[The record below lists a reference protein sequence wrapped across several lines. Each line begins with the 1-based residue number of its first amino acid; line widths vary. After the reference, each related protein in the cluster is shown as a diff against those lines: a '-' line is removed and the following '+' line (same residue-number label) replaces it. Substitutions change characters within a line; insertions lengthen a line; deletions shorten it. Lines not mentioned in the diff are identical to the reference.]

1 MTDTEPYTPTSGVEF
16 IDPHNLDALTE
27 DQIDNMLEQI
37 RERRLR
43 ALRLYQQAEE
53 EKAQKQ
59 YDVASEKLDNQIRL
73 LDGNIKR
80 MDQALNALDKRINNV
95 RALRLQLGRP
105 IE

>member
-1 MTDTEPYTPTSGVEF
+1 MTDTEPYAPTSGVEF

-27 DQIDNMLEQI
+27 DQIDTMLEQV

-43 ALRLYQQAEE
+43 ALRIYQQAEE
-53 EKAQKQ
+53 EKAQKL
-59 YDVASEKLDNQIRL
+59 YDQASEKMDNQVRL

-80 MDQALNALDKRINNV
+80 LDQALNALDKRINNI
-95 RALRLQLGRP
+95 RALRLQMGRP